1 MDRETI
7 NELLAD
13 VLEACSD
20 ILEDSN
26 ISQAEFTQD
35 KRRWK
40 SVIRDF
46 GVIGEAAS
54 KLPAEFRKAHAEVD
68 WRHMKDMRNRLI
80 HDYQGIDLY
89 AVHRIAQTE
98 IPKVITQIETILRC
112 EE

>member
-35 KRRWK
+35 KRR
-40 SVIRDF
+40 
-46 GVIGEAAS
+46 
-54 KLPAEFRKAHAEVD
+54 
-68 WRHMKDMRNRLI
+68 
-80 HDYQGIDLY
+80 
-89 AVHRIAQTE
+89 
-98 IPKVITQIETILRC
+98 
-112 EE
+112 